1 MIRRPPRSTSMTH
14 AVPNRRSSA
23 LPAARDEG
31 PEQKPEPPVGAPA
44 PDRPVSGR
52 RWHRDLQRL
61 RPTPLAVHIAAGPW
75 ATLAASAPRPWG
87 RDIRWAL
94 QVDPGSP
101 LAAALPAWRS
111 EEHTSELQSLMRI
124 SYAVFCLKK

>member
-1 MIRRPPRSTSMTH
+1 MCG
-14 AVPNRRSSA
+14 
-23 LPAARDEG
+23 G
-31 PEQKPEPPVGAPA
+31 PVRMPEPPVGAPA

-61 RPTPLAVHIAAGPW
+61 RPTPLAVHIAAGAW
-75 ATLAASAPRPWG
+75 ATLAASAPRQWG

-101 LAAALPAWRS
+101 LEAALPAWPGAQAAAAPEPTPASAAPQPTHR
-111 EEHTSELQSLMRI
+111 HHI
-124 SYAVFCLKK
+124 

>member
-75 ATLAASAPRPWG
+75 ATLAA
-87 RDIRWAL
+87 
-94 QVDPGSP
+94 
-101 LAAALPAWRS
+101 RS
-111 EEHTSELQSLMRI
+111 EEHTSEFQSLMRI
-124 SYAVFCLKK
+124 SYAVFCLKKKKKKDKEATIYTITYHSKNKVHIDDR